1 MSFSIKNNR
10 QSFVT
15 SVYNPP
21 SPVYGSFS
29 SSVSQT
35 LTQNVEL
42 ELQYNT
48 EDLSSSGVSC
58 TFPSSRIYVQSSGV
72 YKVLAS
78 LQCDKTTPG
87 TGIINMYPSI
97 EGIPVPNSATRVVI
111 NQALESL
118 MTVEW
123 FLTLNA
129 GQYITIDVFST
140 ITGARALA
148 IPASP
153 PVPLIPSIITTILK
167 IA

>member
-10 QSFVT
+10 QPFVT

-29 SSVSQT
+29 SDVSQN
-35 LTQNVEL
+35 LTQNVVL

-48 EDLSSSGVSC
+48 EDISSSGVSC

-72 YKVLAS
+72 YKVLSS
-78 LQCDKTTPG
+78 LQCDKTTGG

-97 EGIPVPNSATRVVI
+97 DGIPVVNSATRVVI
-111 NQALESL
+111 NQTLESL

-129 GQYITIDVFST
+129 GQYITIDTFSPN
-140 ITGARALA
+140 TGARALA
-148 IPASP
+148 IPAST
-153 PVPLIPSIITTILK
+153 PVPLVPSIITTILK
-167 IA
+167 IS

>member
-29 SSVSQT
+29 SDVSQN
-35 LTQNVEL
+35 LTQNVVL
-42 ELQYNT
+42 ELQYNI
-48 EDLSSSGVSC
+48 EDVSSSGVSC
-58 TFPSSRIYVQSSGV
+58 TFPSSRIYVQSSGI
-72 YKVLAS
+72 YKVLSS
-78 LQCDKTTPG
+78 LQCDKTTGG
-87 TGIINMYPSI
+87 TGVINMYPSI
-97 EGIPVPNSATRVVI
+97 DGIPVPKSATRVVI
-111 NQALESL
+111 NQTLESL

-129 GQYITIDVFST
+129 GQYITIDAFST
-140 ITGARALA
+140 TTGGRALA

-167 IA
+167 IS

>member
-1 MSFSIKNNR
+1 MSFSIRNKR
-10 QSFVT
+10 QPFVT
-15 SVYNPP
+15 GTYNPP
-21 SPVYGSFS
+21 ASVYGSFS

-78 LQCDKTTPG
+78 LQCDKTTAG

-97 EGIPVPNSATRVVI
+97 EGIPVPNSAARVVI

-140 ITGARALA
+140 ITGARALV

-167 IA
+167 IS